1 MSARRFAEW
10 QAYCSLEPFGPP
22 AEFWR
27 AGLIASAIRN
37 ANRAKSTDPVSMPE
51 DFLPESM
58 RRGSAGADLSDRA
71 VDALHEHEARR
82 QAWLDRQQGRSR

>member
-10 QAYCSLEPFGPP
+10 RAYCHVEPFGPP

-27 AGLIASAIRN
+27 AGLIASTIRN
-37 ANRAKSTDPVSMPE
+37 VNRAKSTDPVSKPE
-51 DFLPESM
+51 DFMPASM
-58 RRGSAGADLSDRA
+58 RTEQADADLSERA

-82 QAWLDRQQGRSR
+82 QAWLERQQGRSR